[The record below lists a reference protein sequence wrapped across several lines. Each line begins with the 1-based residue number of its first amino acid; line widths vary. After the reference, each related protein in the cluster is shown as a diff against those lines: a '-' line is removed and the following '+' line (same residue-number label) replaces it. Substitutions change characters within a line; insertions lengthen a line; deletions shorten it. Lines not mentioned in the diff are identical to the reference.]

1 MAVGGG
7 PRNPR
12 AAARL
17 LWRHSTDLV
26 QRAPPMV
33 EDPIQFTTFGV
44 LPPGGLW
51 ECPQADGRSEGCVPV
66 WHTGHDLG
74 SGSRTNGGPAP
85 R

>member
-1 MAVGGG
+1 MAKD
-7 PRNPR
+7 
-12 AAARL
+12 
-17 LWRHSTDLV
+17 T
-26 QRAPPMV
+26 
-33 EDPIQFTTFGV
+33 IQFTTFGV